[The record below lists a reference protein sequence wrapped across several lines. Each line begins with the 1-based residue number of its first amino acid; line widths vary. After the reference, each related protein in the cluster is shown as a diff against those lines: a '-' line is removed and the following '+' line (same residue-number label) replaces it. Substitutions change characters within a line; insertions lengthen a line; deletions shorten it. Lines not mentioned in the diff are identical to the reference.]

1 MANRR
6 HLKILEQGVEA
17 WNKWR
22 SENAEIKPNLRGA
35 NLKGRNL
42 ADADFSDADI
52 RSTNFSGANLREAKF
67 CKAKAGL
74 KRRWAI
80 LLVLAS
86 WLLALISG
94 FLSGYIGYFVSL
106 IFSSELDDRVAGWV
120 SLIVLII
127 FFFVTL
133 RRGIIPALGFA
144 AGAFAVAFAVAGAFA
159 VAFAVAGAFAVAFA
173 VAMTLL
179 CGYMAWQALKGNE
192 KYALIRNVAIAIAAL
207 GGTSFRGA
215 DLSDADFR
223 GARLKSTDLRKAIL
237 NRTYWHNTEKLDR
250 VRPGTSYLS
259 NAEVRELVRTG
270 QGQGKNFDHLEELRG
285 INLKEANL
293 TDASFIGSNLNRA
306 NLQRTNL
313 SRASLVQTLLE
324 GADLTGATLTGAYIQ
339 DWGISS
345 TTKIERTNCDYV
357 YLKLPTNEKPD
368 PDRHPADTNTNFK
381 PGEFASLV
389 GVVTNTIDLVFENGI
404 DWKAFLPTLQELQF
418 KYQEENLSIAAI
430 EKKPDGAF
438 VVRLNVSPYA
448 DKGLIE
454 TQAKKLYEEKLKLI
468 EAQHRAELKSLEA
481 EYSIKLSNKT
491 EEIIQVYKK
500 HNSDILELGKLAA
513 SRPISAEAQA
523 VINQSEDSSTKYDFS
538 QAQITA
544 SGAGSFNLGKIKGT
558 VANSINQLPDALDK
572 DKPNIKELL
581 KQLNEAIADSKELD
595 DEDKAEALEQVKT
608 LAEVGKN
615 PTDEGSKKVAKTA
628 MKILKGTA
636 AMLPAGAALVTICK
650 ELLPAIAKFFGF

>member
-1 MANRR
+1 M
-6 HLKILEQGVEA
+6 
-17 WNKWR
+17 
-22 SENAEIKPNLRGA
+22 
-35 NLKGRNL
+35 
-42 ADADFSDADI
+42 
-52 RSTNFSGANLREAKF
+52 
-67 CKAKAGL
+67 
-74 KRRWAI
+74 
-80 LLVLAS
+80 
-86 WLLALISG
+86 
-94 FLSGYIGYFVSL
+94 
-106 IFSSELDDRVAGWV
+106 
-120 SLIVLII
+120 
-127 FFFVTL
+127 
-133 RRGIIPALGFA
+133 
-144 AGAFAVAFAVAGAFA
+144 
-159 VAFAVAGAFAVAFA
+159 
-173 VAMTLL
+173 
-179 CGYMAWQALKGNE
+179 
-192 KYALIRNVAIAIAAL
+192 
-207 GGTSFRGA
+207 
-215 DLSDADFR
+215 
-223 GARLKSTDLRKAIL
+223 
-237 NRTYWHNTEKLDR
+237 
-250 VRPGTSYLS
+250 
-259 NAEVRELVRTG
+259 
-270 QGQGKNFDHLEELRG
+270 RG

-306 NLQRTNL
+306 NLQGANL
-313 SRASLVQTLLE
+313 SRAKLVQTLLE

-544 SGAGSFNLGKIKGT
+544 SGAGSFNLGEIKGT
-558 VANSINQLPDALDK
+558 VANSINQLPDVTDK
-572 DKPNIKELL
+572 DKPGIKQLL
-581 KQLNEAIADSKELD
+581 KQLNEAIANSEELD
-595 DEDKAEALEQVKT
+595 DQNKAEALDQVKD
-608 LAEVGKN
+608 LAEAGKN
-615 PTDEGSKKVAKTA
+615 PQDGAMKKAAKTA
-628 MKILKGTA
+628 MTMLRGTVA
-636 AMLPAGAALVTICK
+636 AIPTATKLLSECNK
-650 ELLPAIAKFFGF
+650 LLPEIAKLFT